1 VTAVVLVPHHERP
14 EAAALART
22 ASAWLAERGHEAWMP
37 EADARAVDLLELAS
51 ARPVSEADLAMA
63 LGGDGTVLRTVDLI
77 DGAPVPVL
85 GVNVG
90 VLGYLAEVEPP
101 AITVALERFLAGDHE
116 VEERMLLAVMVSLA
130 SGRPAPPVRR
140 ALNEAVLEKN
150 ESTHTVRLVVSIDD
164 EAFTS
169 YVADGLIIATP
180 TGSTAYSLSVRGPI
194 VSPRHRAII
203 LTPVSPHMLFD
214 RSLVLD
220 PAEVVGIE
228 VAGHRPAALSV
239 DGQLM
244 AVLEEG
250 DRVTLRAAAETAR
263 FVRFAGRHFH
273 GILKAKFGLSA
284 R

>member
-1 VTAVVLVPHHERP
+1 MTSVVLVPHHERP
-14 EAAALART
+14 EAAALAR
-22 ASAWLAERGHEAWMP
+22 AAAAWLGERGHEAWMP
-37 EADARAVDLLELAS
+37 EADARAVDLPELA
-51 ARPVSEADLAMA
+51 ADRPVAGADLAVA

-77 DGAPVPVL
+77 DGASVPVL
-85 GVNVG
+85 GINVG

-101 AITVALERFLAGDHE
+101 AMTVALERFLAGEHH
-116 VEERMLLAVMVSLA
+116 VEERMLLEVAVALA
-130 SGRPAPPVRR
+130 SGRPPPPVRR

-150 ESTHTVRLVVSIDD
+150 ESTHTVRLVVAIDG

-180 TGSTAYSLSVRGPI
+180 TGSTAYSLSARGPI
-194 VSPRHRAII
+194 VSPRHRAIL

-220 PAEVVGIE
+220 PSEVVGVE

-239 DGQLM
+239 DGQLVV
-244 AVLEEG
+244 VLEEG
-250 DRVTLRAAAETAR
+250 DRVTCRAAAQTAR
-263 FVRFAGRHFH
+263 FVRFADRHFH
-273 GILKAKFGLSA
+273 GILKAKFGLSD